1 MPIYEYVCPE
11 CNFKFEKLRTFQA
24 RSASN
29 LGNNFIVSQ
38 GRDGSKWP
46 IAKRRCCG
54 AMAALT
60 NCGHAQCAGMLLLDF
75 RKWDKA
81 STVGKAPVTLF
92 DDSEVR
98 ISPNATC

>member
-1 MPIYEYVCPE
+1 MP
-11 CNFKFEKLRTFQA
+11 F
-24 RSASN
+24 
-29 LGNNFIVSQ
+29 
-38 GRDGSKWP
+38 GRKWP

-81 STVGKAPVTLF
+81 TIQAKRFVTEF
-92 DDSEVR
+92 NDSEMLVSLIAACR
-98 ISPNATC
+98 RFRLLLNE